1 MEFLCYQLHNDNLE
15 VEELLNLIAFVEKI
29 D

>member
-15 VEELLNLIAFVEKI
+15 VEELINLITICEKI